1 MSRQCPF
8 CGALVTE
15 DAVSC
20 YHCRETLPELAGG
33 RTRNPAAGYTEIRRG
48 ILYMV
53 LAGVMH
59 YVLEYLAGAE
69 LPFEIPTLITE
80 YLTPFLFLGGLGLF
94 MYGWI
99 LKLRG

>member
-1 MSRQCPF
+1 
-8 CGALVTE
+8 
-15 DAVSC
+15 
-20 YHCRETLPELAGG
+20 
-33 RTRNPAAGYTEIRRG
+33 
-48 ILYMV
+48 MV